1 MNTTCGIYGIVS
13 PSNKFYIGQ
22 SIKIEVRWLHYSS
35 LDCIDQPKLYNS
47 LLKYG
52 VDNHKFLIIE
62 ECCIDLL
69 NERER
74 YWQEHYDVIKS
85 GLNCKYV
92 STLEKS
98 GPLSE
103 ETKIKISIANKGRI
117 NKRKNYKH
125 SEETKRKISIA
136 NKGKSSNGFTGK
148 HTNESKRKMSES
160 KKGRVI
166 SKEHKL
172 KLSIA
177 AKGKPSKLKGRIFS
191 EEERKR
197 IYATRIGRKK
207 NHINENK

>member
-1 MNTTCGIYGIVS
+1 MNVTCGIYGIVS

-22 SIKIEVRWLHYSS
+22 SIKIEVRWLHYFS

-47 LLKYG
+47 LLKHG

-62 ECCIDLL
+62 ECCIEVL

-74 YWQEHYDVIKS
+74 YWQEFYNAVES

-92 STLEKS
+92 STTEKS

-103 ETKIKISIANKGRI
+103 KTKIKISIANKGRI

-125 SEETKRKISIA
+125 SEETKKKISIG
-136 NKGKSSNGFTGK
+136 NKGKSRTGFTGK
-148 HTNESKRKMSES
+148 HSTESKRKISES
-160 KKGRVI
+160 KKGKAL
-166 SKEHKL
+166 SSEHKL
-172 KLSIA
+172 KLSIV
-177 AKGKPSKLKGRIFS
+177 AKGKPSKLKGRVFS

-207 NHINENK
+207 